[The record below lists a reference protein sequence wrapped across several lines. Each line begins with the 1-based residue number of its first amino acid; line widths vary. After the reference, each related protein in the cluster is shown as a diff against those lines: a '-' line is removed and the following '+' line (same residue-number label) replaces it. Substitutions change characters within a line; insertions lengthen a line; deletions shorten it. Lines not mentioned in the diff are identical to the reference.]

1 MIDYSYNTLKAKVTE
16 IQNMQ
21 NLNIVHFEQKE
32 EIFSMISLDLENKKV
47 NSNVLLS
54 INPTHVNISKE
65 DNIQISCENK
75 IKAKISHIEE
85 GKLLSYI
92 SLCFKDQELQS
103 LISTKKMNDLKLKIK
118 DVVFMYINASDISIK
133 EIL

>member
-1 MIDYSYNTLKAKVTE
+1 MIDYSCNAIKAKVTK

-21 NLNIVHFEQKE
+21 NLNIVHFEQEE
-32 EIFSMISLDLENKKV
+32 EIFSMISLELENIKV
-47 NSNVLLS
+47 DSNVLLS
-54 INPTHVNISKE
+54 INPTHINISKE
-65 DNIQISCENK
+65 DNLLISCENK

-92 SLCFKDQELQS
+92 SLCFKQEELQS
-103 LISTKKMNDLKLKIK
+103 LISSKKLNDLKLKCK
-118 DVVFMYINASDISIK
+118 DDVFIYINASDISIK

>member
-1 MIDYSYNTLKAKVTE
+1 MIDYSCNTLKAKVTE

-32 EIFSMISLDLENKKV
+32 EIFSMISLDLENIKV

-92 SLCFKDQELQS
+92 SLRFKEQELQS